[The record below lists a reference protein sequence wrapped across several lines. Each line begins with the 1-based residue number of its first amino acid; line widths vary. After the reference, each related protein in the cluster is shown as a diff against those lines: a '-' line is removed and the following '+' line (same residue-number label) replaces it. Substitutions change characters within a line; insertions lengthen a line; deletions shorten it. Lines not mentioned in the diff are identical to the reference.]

1 MGKITNEYTYT
12 ALPIVGSEIIDKE
25 TGEIFDVSNSVLLK
39 RTEIGKIS
47 IGYTSFIY
55 LNTEKLRALLVAGI
69 KQVDLALLISMSSNL
84 LIGKNISFKDAD
96 TPHTAASI
104 GKLIGLS
111 EQSTKLKL
119 NRMVDEGLLHY
130 GTLEQEKHFGKVYV
144 VNPNLI
150 KKGLSFSNSLIE
162 LFHKPIA
169 VKEDIASY
177 YHYKEY
183 FHIDTSRLLT
193 LFKNEIKQ
201 VDLALL
207 ISMSCSLEEEVN
219 ISLKNADTPHTAAS
233 IGELIGLSKQSTK
246 LKLNDLV
253 NKDLLHYGVL
263 KEKKGFGKVYIVNP
277 HLIKTTKSF
286 NSFLAGLFNDIK

>member
-119 NRMVDEGLLHY
+119 N
-130 GTLEQEKHFGKVYV
+130 
-144 VNPNLI
+144 
-150 KKGLSFSNSLIE
+150 
-162 LFHKPIA
+162 
-169 VKEDIASY
+169 
-177 YHYKEY
+177 
-183 FHIDTSRLLT
+183 
-193 LFKNEIKQ
+193 
-201 VDLALL
+201 
-207 ISMSCSLEEEVN
+207 
-219 ISLKNADTPHTAAS
+219 
-233 IGELIGLSKQSTK
+233 
-246 LKLNDLV
+246 DLV